1 MLSDKVS
8 VCAPAPRRD
17 DALLRCMHTL
27 WLSLA
32 HFSPLWGGAFSCS
45 QASRRKRQPSLACGE
60 AAGAAAAP
68 VPPPP
73 RHPSPARALRAL
85 RGPYARACPMP
96 AFRAC
101 LSLPKIL
108 RPCPQ
113 KRTLLQEP
121 LRVLIYERYVD
132 KQAYLEVHRTSA
144 QFLQFRPAL
153 AALSP
158 KIDGHSYFECPEG
171 Y

>member
-1 MLSDKVS
+1 M
-8 VCAPAPRRD
+8 C
-17 DALLRCMHTL
+17 TL

-32 HFSPLWGGAFSCS
+32 HFYPLWGGAFSCS
-45 QASRRKRQPSLACGE
+45 PPLARC
-60 AAGAAAAP
+60 
-68 VPPPP
+68 V
-73 RHPSPARALRAL
+73 L
-85 RGPYARACPMP
+85 RGAVCARACPMP

-101 LSLPKIL
+101 LSLPGIL

-158 KIDGHSYFECPEG
+158 TIDGHSYFECPEG